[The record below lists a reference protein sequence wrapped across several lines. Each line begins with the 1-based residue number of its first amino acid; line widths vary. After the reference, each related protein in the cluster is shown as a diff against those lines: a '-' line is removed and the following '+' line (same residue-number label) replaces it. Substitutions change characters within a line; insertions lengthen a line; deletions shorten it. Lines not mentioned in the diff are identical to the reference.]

1 VNTLER
7 EIKTTTIDNEVVKY
21 RELSSLQAFELINI
35 FEDFFY
41 TDKELPKILKLDI
54 DERLDRF
61 RVLLT
66 SIYKTNDATPDLQ
79 LLLNKASRERLI
91 TLLNSLYVDVDV
103 TKVSNKAF
111 LKLFSFLSE
120 QLTNINVDSF
130 LQ

>member
-1 VNTLER
+1 MNTLER

-21 RELSSLQAFELINI
+21 RDLSSLQAFELINI

-41 TDKELPKILKLDI
+41 TDKELPKILKLEI
-54 DERLDRF
+54 GERLDRF
-61 RVLLT
+61 RILLT

-79 LLLNKASRERLI
+79 LLLNKVSRERLI
-91 TLLNSLYVDVDV
+91 TLLNSLYVDIDV

-120 QLTNINVDSF
+120 QLTNINVDTF

>member
-1 VNTLER
+1 MNTLER

-21 RELSSLQAFELINI
+21 RDLSSLQAFELINI

-54 DERLDRF
+54 NERLDRF
-61 RVLLT
+61 RILLT

-79 LLLNKASRERLI
+79 LLLNKVSRERLI
-91 TLLNSLYVDVDV
+91 TLLNSLYVDIDV

-120 QLTNINVDSF
+120 QLTNINVDTF